1 MQQKRSG
8 SRLGQSLKK
17 ARKAA
22 GLTQEEVAEAVDC
35 NPRTVWH
42 AERGQ
47 GRADLFQ
54 RIANCVG
61 MVVSGRALPPG
72 DLIGPRLK
80 MLRARVGISRT
91 QVADECGLSPTTVA
105 DAEAG
110 GSCNISTLEQ
120 IGAVLGAGLT
130 LVASGEHPGFYQLV
144 GISSGWNAWSTPQP
158 VLDSLC
164 RVVGNRFDLD
174 PCASRQ
180 KRHRIHARRYLTE
193 DDDGLSQPW
202 HGHVYIN
209 PPYGPQIALWT
220 AKAMDEVTARRADVV
235 IGLVPARTDTRWWHT
250 SIAGRSDVWL
260 LRGRL
265 AFGGGEQKAP
275 FPSAIVVWGA
285 TEDVCCRMTAEF
297 PDAWHVPGRRP

>member
-22 GLTQEEVAEAVDC
+22 GLTQEEVAEAADC
-35 NPRTVWH
+35 NPRTVWQ

-54 RIANCVG
+54 RIASSVG
-61 MVVSGRALPPG
+61 VEISGRALPPG
-72 DLIGPRLK
+72 ESVGTRLK
-80 MLRARVGISRT
+80 MLRARVGISRR
-91 QVADECGLSPTTVA
+91 QIADECGLSPTTVA

-110 GSCNISTLEQ
+110 GTCNISTLEQ
-120 IGAVLGAGLT
+120 IGTVLGAGLA
-130 LVASGEHPGFYQLV
+130 LVPSGERAGFYQLV
-144 GISSGWNAWSTPQP
+144 GVSTGWNAWSTPQP

-164 RVVGNRFDLD
+164 RVLGDRFDLD

-180 KRHRIHARRYLTE
+180 KRLRTHARRYFTE
-193 DDDGLSQPW
+193 DDDGLTQPW
-202 HGHVYIN
+202 HGRVYIN
-209 PPYGPQIALWT
+209 PPYGPAIAAWT
-220 AKAMDEVTARRADVV
+220 AKAIDEVTAGRANVV

-250 SIAGRSDVWL
+250 TIAGRSDVWL

-275 FPSAIVVWGA
+275 FASAVVAWGA
-285 TEDVCCRMTAEF
+285 TEEMSRRMTTEF
-297 PDAWHVPGRRP
+297 PEAWHVPGRKA